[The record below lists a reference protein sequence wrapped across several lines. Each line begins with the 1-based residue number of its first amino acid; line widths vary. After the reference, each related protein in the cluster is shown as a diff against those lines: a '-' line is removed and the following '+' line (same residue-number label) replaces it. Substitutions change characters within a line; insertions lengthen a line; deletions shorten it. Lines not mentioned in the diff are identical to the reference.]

1 MSNRQNRGGRA
12 GFTLIEVLVALA
24 ILSLTLVPLLQI
36 YSRAAGNAKTAD
48 LYVRA
53 SAVAESVIA
62 LAGVETALAP
72 GASSGRAADVFEWT
86 LTVRPYSPQSGT
98 ESGTGTEA
106 TMAAGLAVEIY
117 EVEAVV
123 NWTMGITPRSVTL
136 KTLRVSQGAGP

>member
-1 MSNRQNRGGRA
+1 M
-12 GFTLIEVLVALA
+12 IEVLVALA

-62 LAGVETALAP
+62 LAGVESALRP
-72 GASSGRAADVFEWT
+72 GASSGRATDVFDWT
-86 LTVRPYSPQSGT
+86 LTVRPFSPQSGT
-98 ESGTGTEA
+98 ESGTGTGTEA
-106 TMAAGLAVEIY
+106 NIAAGLAVEIY

-123 NWTMGITPRSVTL
+123 NWTVGITPRSVTL

>member
-1 MSNRQNRGGRA
+1 MTGERDHHGGRA

-24 ILSLTLVPLLQI
+24 ILSMTLVPLLHI

-62 LAGVETALAP
+62 LAGVESALAS
-72 GASSGRAADVFEWT
+72 GESAGRAAGIFEWT
-86 LTVRPYSPQSGT
+86 LTVRPFALDG
-98 ESGTGTEA
+98 GA
-106 TMAAGLAVEIY
+106 DAAAGLAVEIY

-123 NWTMGITPRSVTL
+123 KWTLGVTPRSVTL